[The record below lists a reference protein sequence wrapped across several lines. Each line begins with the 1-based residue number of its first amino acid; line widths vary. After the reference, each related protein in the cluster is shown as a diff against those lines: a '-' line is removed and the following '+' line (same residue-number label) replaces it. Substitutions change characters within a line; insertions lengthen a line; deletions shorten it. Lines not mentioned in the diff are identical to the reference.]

1 MKDYFLECAIGLLC
15 ALTIIGV
22 ALASAIE
29 IPFIYQGF

>member
-1 MKDYFLECAIGLLC
+1 MLTGLFFASTLI
-15 ALTIIGV
+15 AV